1 MLIES
6 ARRAEA
12 AATEMLAYV
21 NDGSA
26 SCAELREALAV
37 CTAFMAAG
45 SAFQA
50 GAARVIAQA
59 ERHGD
64 GGAQVLADAAG
75 LSRSDAHRQVK
86 TAEAIGAVPAVRD
99 AVEAGRV
106 SQANAKRLADA
117 LEKTSAADVES
128 DRELLANA
136 ESMRPEQFAREARRR
151 TASHQAD
158 GGESEHRRLRA
169 RRCVRIWKDDDDGMV
184 HLRGQLDPV
193 TGKRIANR
201 LRTEARYLYNTD
213 KEHATGHRDAQ
224 RRSFDQCMADALDN
238 LTTNNSSRAGNGGGK
253 PFADICVVAHV
264 DDATG
269 ELIAELPDGERLPA
283 AVLEQLSCNAK
294 LTGVVYD
301 RTGKP
306 IWRTQSRR
314 TVTES
319 QWQLL
324 IAKWG
329 GCFHCGANPG
339 ICQGHHIE
347 PASQG
352 GPTKLDNLVPACWS
366 CHQRI
371 HHSGWR
377 ILKSPDGWHT
387 LHPPDRVHYGPAYT
401 PDHAPVLFKPAA
413 EQAPDPP
420 PRPGPATDCTP
431 RHPVPP
437 GAELVPTNDATPPP
451 EGVRLPPSDPVHD
464 LDPASDNRPLPTSG
478 PAAARVTLRR
488 ALASARTTWPAC
500 GQRGRPMP
508 PSPIA
513 RGHDDGQSG
522 GGLLAMDL

>member
-1 MLIES
+1 MLIKS

-12 AATEMLAYV
+12 AAKEMLAYV

-26 SCAELREALAV
+26 SCAEMREALAV

-50 GAARVIAQA
+50 GAARVIAQT

-75 LSRSDAHRQVK
+75 LSRRDAHSQVN
-86 TAEAIGAVPAVRD
+86 TARVIEAVPAVRD
-99 AVEAGRV
+99 AVESGRV

-117 LEKTSAADVES
+117 VEKTSAADVES
-128 DRELLANA
+128 DRELLAKA
-136 ESMRPEQFAREARRR
+136 ESMRPEQFAREARRW
-151 TASHQAD
+151 TSNHQAD
-158 GGESEHRRLRA
+158 GGAADYQRLRA
-169 RRCVRIWKDDDDGMV
+169 RRCVRVWDGDDGMV
-184 HLRGQLDPV
+184 HLRGEFDPV

-201 LRTEARYLYNTD
+201 LREAASRLHDAD
-213 KEHATGHRDAQ
+213 KQQAADSSGHK

-238 LTTNNSSRAGNGGGK
+238 LTGNNSSRAGNGGGK

-264 DDATG
+264 DDQTG
-269 ELIAELPDGERLPA
+269 ELVAELPDGERLPA

-301 RTGKP
+301 RKGKP
-306 IWRTQSRR
+306 IWRTESRR
-314 TVTES
+314 TVTEA

-366 CHQRI
+366 CHHRI
-371 HHSGWR
+371 HHDNWR
-377 ILKSPDGWHT
+377 IHKHPDGWHT
-387 LHPPDRVHYGPAYT
+387 LHPPDRTHHGPALA
-401 PDHAPVLFKPAA
+401 PDHAPAPFKPDTH
-413 EQAPDPP
+413 QDPDPP
-420 PRPGPATDCTP
+420 TPQPGRSPPRAEPGSPANP
-431 RHPVPP
+431 NH
-437 GAELVPTNDATPPP
+437 E
-451 EGVRLPPSDPVHD
+451 
-464 LDPASDNRPLPTSG
+464 PLF
-478 PAAARVTLRR
+478 
-488 ALASARTTWPAC
+488 ALA
-500 GQRGRPMP
+500 
-508 PSPIA
+508 
-513 RGHDDGQSG
+513 
-522 GGLLAMDL
+522 

>member
-1 MLIES
+1 MLIDS
-6 ARRAEA
+6 ARRAHA
-12 AATEMLAYV
+12 AATEMQAYT
-21 NDGSA
+21 NEGSA
-26 SCAELREALAV
+26 SCAELREALEV
-37 CTAFMAAG
+37 CKAFMAAG

-50 GAARVIAQA
+50 GAARIIAQA

-75 LSRSDAHRQVK
+75 LARHEARSQVK
-86 TAEAIGAVPAVRD
+86 TAETLGAVPAVRE

-106 SQANAKRLADA
+106 SQANARRLADA
-117 LEKTSAADVES
+117 VAKTSAADVES
-128 DRELLANA
+128 DSELLAKA
-136 ESMRPEQFAREARRR
+136 ESMRPEQFAREARRW
-151 TASHQAD
+151 TADHQGD
-158 GGESEHRRLRA
+158 GGESEYRRQRA
-169 RRCVRIWKDDDDGMV
+169 RRCVRMWNDDDDGMV
-184 HLRGQLDPV
+184 HLRGEFDPV

-201 LRTEARYLYNTD
+201 LRAEASRLHDDD
-213 KEHATGHRDAQ
+213 KTASADGAA

-238 LTTNNSSRAGNGGGK
+238 LTNNNSSRSGNGGGK

-269 ELIAELPDGERLPA
+269 ELIAELPDGERLPQ

-301 RTGKP
+301 RKGKP

-366 CHQRI
+366 CHDRI
-371 HHSGWR
+371 HHDNWQ
-377 ILKSPDGWHT
+377 IHKSPDGNHT
-387 LHPPDRVHYGPAYT
+387 LHPPDPVSYGPAY
-401 PDHAPVLFKPAA
+401 APEPAHHWPA
-413 EQAPDPP
+413 RAPEPTHH
-420 PRPGPATDCTP
+420 GPARSP
-431 RHPVPP
+431 QQPSP
-437 GAELVPTNDATPPP
+437 GSGPTANKRDRAGSAAGRADTAP
-451 EGVRLPPSDPVHD
+451 
-464 LDPASDNRPLPTSG
+464 PASPQPSTPGLLQPRRVSG
-478 PAAARVTLRR
+478 PAADKRDR
-488 ALASARTTWPAC
+488 AGPA
-500 GQRGRPMP
+500 
-508 PSPIA
+508 
-513 RGHDDGQSG
+513 
-522 GGLLAMDL
+522 LE

>member
-1 MLIES
+1 MLIDS
-6 ARRAEA
+6 ARRAETA
-12 AATEMLAYV
+12 AKEMLAYI

-26 SCAELREALAV
+26 SCAEMRAALAV

-50 GAARVIAQA
+50 GAARLIARA

-64 GGAQVLADAAG
+64 GGTQVLADAAG
-75 LSRSDAHRQVK
+75 LSRRDAHSQVK

-99 AVEAGRV
+99 AVESGRV
-106 SQANAKRLADA
+106 SQANARRLADA
-117 LEKTSAADVES
+117 VEKTSAADVES
-128 DRELLANA
+128 DRELLAKA
-136 ESMRPEQFAREARRR
+136 ESMRPEQFAREARRW
-151 TASHQAD
+151 TTDHQAD
-158 GGESEHRRLRA
+158 GGESEHRRQRA
-169 RRCVRIWKDDDDGMV
+169 RRCVRIWDGDDGMV
-184 HLRGQLDPV
+184 HLRGQFDTV
-193 TGKRIANR
+193 TGRRIESR
-201 LRTEARYLYNTD
+201 LRAEAGLLHDTD
-213 KEHATGHRDAQ
+213 KKHAADTDVG

-238 LTTNNSSRAGNGGGK
+238 LTSGGGTSNGSGK

-269 ELIAELPDGERLPA
+269 ELIAELPDGERLPT

-301 RTGKP
+301 RKGKP

-366 CHQRI
+366 CHHRI
-371 HHSGWR
+371 HHDNWR
-377 ILKSPDGWHT
+377 IHKHPDGWHT
-387 LHPPDRVHYGPAYT
+387 LHPPDRTHHGPAR
-401 PDHAPVLFKPAA
+401 APGHPPLFKSRAQPEFAA
-413 EQAPDPP
+413 PP
-420 PRPGPATDCTP
+420 PAEPDAAAGPTGRPGPRTARAALHRARAARDGPEAARATDA
-431 RHPVPP
+431 
-437 GAELVPTNDATPPP
+437 GLTNSIRGQD
-451 EGVRLPPSDPVHD
+451 RSLH
-464 LDPASDNRPLPTSG
+464 ASEEPLFTS
-478 PAAARVTLRR
+478 
-488 ALASARTTWPAC
+488 C
-500 GQRGRPMP
+500 
-508 PSPIA
+508 
-513 RGHDDGQSG
+513 
-522 GGLLAMDL
+522 